1 MYVAFQIIGFVTPF
15 PQVLRVQFGSFLQ
28 PWSRVLEHIYQH
40 IKCYLNILKWSQ
52 NDKER
57 GGKSFWFKHTQ
68 LSISMT
74 KSAFYL
80 DIAINNE
87 MMYDFHSCSSS
98 FLAQSII
105 HLRKYLV
112 DRRLL

>member
-1 MYVAFQIIGFVTPF
+1 MYVASQIIGLVTPF
-15 PQVLRVQFGSFLQ
+15 PQVLRAQFGSFFQ
-28 PWSRVLEHIYQH
+28 TWSRMLEHIYQH
-40 IKCYLNILKWSQ
+40 IKYYLNFLKWSQ
-52 NDKER
+52 NDKEKEK
-57 GGKSFWFKHTQ
+57 KSFWFKHTQ